1 MTVKDPNMKRIW
13 QDPLGR
19 HVAIAVVVKLA
30 LLAGLWW
37 AFVMDARQNPD
48 AGQVGA
54 AVLRTP
60 APSAD
65 PGQERTR

>member
-1 MTVKDPNMKRIW
+1 MKRIW

-19 HVAIAVVVKLA
+19 HVAIAVLVKLA

-37 AFVMDARQNPD
+37 GFVKDARQNPD
-48 AGQVGA
+48 TAQVGA

-60 APSAD
+60 APPAD
-65 PGQERTR
+65 PGQERAR